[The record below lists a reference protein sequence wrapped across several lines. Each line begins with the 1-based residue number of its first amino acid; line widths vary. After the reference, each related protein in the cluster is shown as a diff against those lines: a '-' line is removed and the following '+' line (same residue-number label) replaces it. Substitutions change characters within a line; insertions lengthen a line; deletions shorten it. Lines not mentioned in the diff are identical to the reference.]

1 MKHEAFASPS
11 CEVVILTALPV
22 EFRAI
27 VAHLQETLE
36 VMHPETGT
44 IYQVGSFP
52 GKQGMWHVA
61 VAQIGMGGLS
71 AASETERASS
81 FFHPRIMLFVG
92 IAGGL
97 KDVRHGDV
105 VVATKIYAYE
115 SGKAEARFKPR
126 PELWR
131 ASHALEQRAGAE
143 ANNQEWLSLLDD
155 QHPDPEP
162 HVLLGSLAAGE
173 KVLATQRSNVYRLLQ
188 ATYGDSLAVE
198 MEGHGFLQAVQT
210 NQNVY
215 ALVIRG
221 ISDLLADK
229 ATAEKEG
236 WREVAAQHAAA
247 FAFQVLAKFTLP
259 GESPPPLARLGY
271 PIEAPASIRSE
282 IRDDTFIIE
291 ERTRGFVGRQFVFHA
306 IQRFIENA
314 EIPRGYF
321 LIHGQPGIGKTTLA
335 AQLVKMKGYVH
346 HFNSRSRGVTKTDQF
361 LKNVC
366 AQLIARYKLGY
377 TYLPARA
384 GQDGDFLLELLTQ
397 ISHQLTSEEKLVIV
411 IDALDEVAD
420 SELAPGANVLNL
432 PEIEILP
439 QGIYMIATTRTG
451 ASVHLDVR
459 QPPLY
464 IDHNSED
471 NKADIRE
478 YIRQKLAQ
486 KGVQDYIIAQ
496 GITDEYFVELLFEK
510 SQGNFMYLHY
520 VLPAIADGKYS
531 DQDLKDLPVGLQG
544 YYEAHWQLMRD
555 VNKEAWFGYKLPIL
569 MVLAAAK
576 EPISINMIE
585 KFSRVRERNRIIDAL
600 GKEEWG
606 QFLETTPDKRY
617 SLYHASFRDFLAKK
631 DELEEG
637 VSTIRTEQQI
647 FDALIPRHDL
657 QDSSDE

>member
-1 MKHEAFASPS
+1 MKQEAFASQS
-11 CEVVILTALPV
+11 CEVIILTALPV

-52 GKQGMWHVA
+52 GKQDTWHVA

-71 AASETERASS
+71 AASETERASN

-131 ASHALEQRAGAE
+131 ASYALEQRAGAE

-162 HVLLGSLAAGE
+162 HVLLGPLAAGE
-173 KVLATQRSNVYRLLQ
+173 KVLATQRSSVYRFLQ

-198 MEGHGFLQAVQT
+198 MEGHGFLQAVQA
-210 NQNVY
+210 NQNIY

-221 ISDLLADK
+221 VSDLLADK
-229 ATAEKEG
+229 VTAEKEG

-247 FAFQVLAKFTLP
+247 FAFQVLAKFTIP
-259 GESPPPLARLGY
+259 GESPLPPARLGFN
-271 PIEAPASIRSE
+271 EALPSIRSE
-282 IRDDTFIIE
+282 IRDDMFIIE
-291 ERTRGFVGRQFVFHA
+291 ERTRGFVGRQFVFDA

-384 GQDGDFLLELLTQ
+384 GQDGDFLLQLLTQ
-397 ISHQLTSEEKLVIV
+397 ISHQLTSGEQLVIV
-411 IDALDEVAD
+411 IDALDEVAG
-420 SELAPGANVLNL
+420 SELAPGANILNL

-439 QGIYMIATTRTG
+439 SGIYMVATMRTG
-451 ASVHLDVR
+451 ASVHLDIR

-464 IDHNSED
+464 IDHHSED

-478 YIRQKLAQ
+478 YIQQKLVW

-496 GITDEYFVELLFEK
+496 GISDEYFIELLSEK
-510 SQGNFMYLHY
+510 SQGNFMYLYH
-520 VLPAIADGKYS
+520 VLPAIADGKYG
-531 DQDLKDLPVGLQG
+531 DQNIKDLPTGLQK
-544 YYEAHWQLMRD
+544 YYETHWQRMRD
-555 VNKEAWFGYKLPIL
+555 ADKETWFRYKLPIL

-576 EPISINMIE
+576 ESISIDMIE
-585 KFSRVRERNRIIDAL
+585 KFSGVRERDRIIDAL

-617 SLYHASFRDFLAKK
+617 SLYHASFCDFLAKK